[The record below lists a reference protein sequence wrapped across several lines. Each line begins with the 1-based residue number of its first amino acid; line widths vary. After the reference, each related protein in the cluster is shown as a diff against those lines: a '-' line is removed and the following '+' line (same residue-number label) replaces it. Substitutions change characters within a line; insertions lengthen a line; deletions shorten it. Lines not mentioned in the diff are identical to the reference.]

1 MRISGEFLNHQHYGS
16 SLATTYNYTSAPKQD
31 YSFTPNI
38 HSLRV
43 LKLDNLMLKYSTG
56 VLLQN
61 FLCTFDLKKMKQN
74 ITSSKLLFKK
84 KCSCGLY
91 RNSKEKKCFA
101 FTNKRYVIKFSEF
114 IFDTPNHTTY
124 DVRQLE
130 LLELHILFY
139 RFQFVIKCQLL
150 GNTVY

>member
-1 MRISGEFLNHQHYGS
+1 VLYNEIVLYDMRISGEFLNHQHYGS

-91 RNSKEKKCFA
+91 RNSKE
-101 FTNKRYVIKFSEF
+101 NKIVLLLQIK
-114 IFDTPNHTTY
+114 Y
-124 DVRQLE
+124 ML
-130 LLELHILFY
+130 
-139 RFQFVIKCQLL
+139 
-150 GNTVY
+150 